1 MASLTA
7 QILIGDPHPNHDGI
21 IPTHFL
27 FLSENDRP
35 AWILVGQN
43 VLDEES
49 TERHK
54 KVWIPTLE
62 DTLEDAI
69 LMIAVQVVKEPA
81 VIEQAKAF
89 DDRIEWERVELY
101 SDMTETQRR
110 HLHTTCRSLTRFP
123 KLVVSAFQG
132 SLIQSQLP
140 VLREYAMDVEVCP
153 VSYARLS
160 SSWTSETREW
170 GSLSRV

>member
-1 MASLTA
+1 MATLTA
-7 QILIGDPHPNHDGI
+7 QILIGSPHPNHDGI
-21 IPTHFL
+21 IPTHYL

-43 VLDEES
+43 VFDEDD

-69 LMIAVQVVKEPA
+69 LMIAVHVMKDPA
-81 VIEQAKAF
+81 VIEQATGY

-101 SDMTETQRR
+101 SDITELHRR
-110 HLHTTCRSLTRFP
+110 RLHQTCRTLTDFP

-132 SLIQSQLP
+132 SLIETQLP

-153 VSYARLS
+153 VSYARLRS
-160 SSWTSETREW
+160 AWTSEMKEW
-170 GSLSRV
+170 GSLSRA